1 MILQTK
7 YDIINLIFDGFT
19 NTLKNGGRIDLR
31 GLGVFSV
38 RDYKPYT
45 GRNPKTGENVD
56 VKPGTFHFNPINKVH
71 GSKNT
76 GKEHLVLLSIF
87 TPAMK
92 ETDRHFVDEK

>member
-7 YDIINLIFDGFT
+7 DDIINLIFDGFT
-19 NTLKNGGRIDLR
+19 DTLKNGGRIDLR

-56 VKPGTFHFNPINKVH
+56 VKPG
-71 GSKNT
+71 
-76 GKEHLVLLSIF
+76 KEHPVLLSIF

-92 ETDRHFVDEK
+92 ETGRFFVDEK